1 MFTKDKKSRL
11 SKALTVA
18 FIVAIGL
25 SASSVKVNAI
35 GSVNIIG
42 SPENSK
48 LDAFTT
54 SDDGTITRATFNSNG
69 QTYADWYNNQGDSSM
84 VFLRS
89 YKRFTYYSP
98 MPAPGDANLSNI
110 RSFAQD
116 YENAN
121 QDPGGVSETWTLYDP
136 SYPNFKVYSAN
147 ANDTSTDNL
156 SSGGGTFNAVE
167 PYSGT
172 SGEYR
177 YLGYSSFGSTVT
189 NPYFPS
195 DYNSHYNTIDYG
207 YDESPW
213 DMAIA
218 CPGGASV
225 WDNPENPQ
233 MYNEK
238 IEAIYLLEQQHPE
251 MSQLYDLTDWAK
263 HLSLRTD
270 PTKTSAV
277 FVGSRGGH
285 SYYRTLVLEG
295 DPRNLRVV
303 STVVRD
309 KATNEIMG
317 YDNMN
322 ADDPNNYTHSLNAI
336 KPLVVGD
343 DYTVEVT
350 VKNMSNIPTTSNPS
364 LIDGGY
370 GYGAAATSS
379 VYGFADN
386 QFQTVAEQDSVYA
399 GGAEK
404 TFTWDL
410 SFDES
415 VGKALRVTSVI
426 DKVHFENA
434 ENLDSQDDTSNILFK
449 VQLPTPTGN
458 YGTTYVKLV
467 DKNGT
472 EQDRATPG
480 EDYKIRYYVNYT
492 GPDIKVAVYR
502 TETWTTTSHS
512 SDGSSHTTHHSRQVF
527 DHWDYPVKS
536 IPLNAE
542 IDRNI
547 PPVHGYADIYKE
559 TVPKSSS
566 VHHGDTFVYTTKA
579 YRTYEV
585 PIIKTTAQASSTL
598 STIAQDDYSSQFG
611 RHAIGAE
618 WHEFYDFAV
627 SNVVIKPVSET
638 PYKPGYQTYA
648 VQYKI
653 TNKTPNWVPPYEK
666 DVHTAIKLGNGQVMY
681 FTDHVAQEDNTNITH
696 EVKVY
701 VDPATDKTLTGTV
714 TINYD
719 KMVWEED
726 VLKQKNDQASA
737 TTSVDSPYNP
747 WGGPP
752 VQHTGNAWIQTY
764 NVHTWTGYNKKYA
777 DRSSQAFNIFTP
789 GSFSSQSLSQ
799 NESYSITSI
808 KFRSKLTTDTNQ
820 GNNGWVEL
828 TNGTVGMIKAGYGY
842 ELQITVN
849 YKTNAFNQ
857 PQPSVSGG
865 YSENGTWV
873 RPFNVTPNLPN
884 QLFVKTPDGQI
895 LSVDGYLNTN
905 AGLDYSLSGD
915 RTNSTWVYTIKAKDT
930 LNINDATSKLFIDQ
944 NTIDGTYN
952 LQVFTPAINGVPT
965 KTAGSKLCDSKT
977 VKIKVQGSDTDDLKS
992 HIIQ

>member
-1 MFTKDKKSRL
+1 MFTKEKKSRL
-11 SKALTVA
+11 STALTVVSMA
-18 FIVAIGL
+18 LIAL
-25 SASSVKVNAI
+25 SLSTVKVNAI
-35 GSVNIIG
+35 GSVNFIG

-98 MPAPGDANLSNI
+98 MPAPGDANMSNI

-116 YENAN
+116 FENAN
-121 QDPGGVSETWTLYDP
+121 QDPGSVGESWTLYDP
-136 SYPNFKVYSAN
+136 SYPNFKIYSAN

-156 SSGGGTFNAVE
+156 TEGGGTYNAVE

-213 DMAIA
+213 NMAIA

-233 MYNEK
+233 MYNKK

-251 MSQLYDLTDWAK
+251 MADQYDLTDWAK

-270 PTKTSAV
+270 PAKTSAV
-277 FVGSRGGH
+277 FTGTRGGY

-295 DPRNLRVV
+295 NPRNLRVV

-309 KATNEIMG
+309 KASNEIMG

-322 ADDPNNYTHSLNAI
+322 PDDPTNYTHSVNAI
-336 KPLVVGD
+336 KPLVVGE

-350 VKNMSNIPTTSNPS
+350 VKNMSNIPTKSNPS
-364 LIDGGY
+364 IIDGGY

-379 VYGFADN
+379 VYGFTDN
-386 QFQTVAEQDSVYA
+386 QFQTTAELNSVYQ
-399 GGAEK
+399 GGEEK

-410 SFDES
+410 CFDDS
-415 VGKALRVTSVI
+415 VGKNLRVTSLI
-426 DKVHFENA
+426 DQVHNDNG
-434 ENLDSQDDTSNILFK
+434 ENLDANDDTSNIPFK

-458 YGTTYVKLV
+458 YGTSYVKLV
-467 DKNGT
+467 GT
-472 EQDRATPG
+472 DGKEYDRATPG
-480 EDYKIRYYVNYT
+480 EDYKVRYYVGYT
-492 GPDIKVAVYR
+492 GPDIKKAVYR
-502 TETWTTTSHS
+502 TETHSRTHNGHTSHY
-512 SDGSSHTTHHSRQVF
+512 TVKVF
-527 DHWDYPVKS
+527 DHWEYPEQN
-536 IPLNAE
+536 IPLNVE

-547 PPVHGYADIYKE
+547 PPVHGYADVYKE
-559 TVPKSSS
+559 TIPKTSE
-566 VHHGDTFVYTTKA
+566 VHNGDTFVYTTKD

-585 PIIKTTAQASSTL
+585 PVIRTVGIVSSTL
-598 STIAQDDYSSQFG
+598 SSFNQDSYSASLG
-611 RHAIGAE
+611 SRELGAE
-618 WHEFYDFAV
+618 WHEKYDFSV
-627 SNVVIKPVSET
+627 GNVVIKPVSET
-638 PYKPGYQTYA
+638 PYQAGYQTYA
-648 VQYKI
+648 VQYTI
-653 TNKTPNWVPPYEK
+653 TNTTPGWLTGYEK
-666 DVHTAIKLGNGQVMY
+666 DVNTAIKLGNGQVQF
-681 FTDHVAQEDNTNITH
+681 FTDHVAKGDNTNITH
-696 EVKVY
+696 EIKVY

-714 TINYD
+714 TINYN

-747 WGGPP
+747 WNGPP
-752 VQHTGNAWIQTY
+752 VQHTSNSWTQNY
-764 NVHTWTGYNKKYA
+764 NIHSWTGYHKTYV
-777 DRSSQAFNIFTP
+777 DRSSQSFNIYTSS
-789 GSFSSQSLSQ
+789 GSDYQKMSQ
-799 NESYSITSI
+799 NESYNITSI

-828 TNGTVGMIKAGYGY
+828 TDGTAGLIKAGYGY

-857 PQPSVSGG
+857 PQQSVSGTYG
-865 YSENGTWV
+865 ENGTWV

-884 QLFVKTPDGQI
+884 ELFVKTPDGKI
-895 LSVDGYLNTN
+895 LSVDGYDNTN
-905 AGLDYSLSGD
+905 AGLDYSLTGD
-915 RTNSTWVYTIKAKDT
+915 RTNSTWVYTVKSKDT
-930 LNINDATSKLFIDQ
+930 LGVKSAPKVYIDP
-944 NTIDGTYN
+944 NTTDGTYN
-952 LQVFTPAINGVPT
+952 LQVFTSAINGVPT
-965 KTAGSKLCDSKT
+965 KTSGSKLCDSKT
-977 VKIKVQGSDTDDLKS
+977 VQIRVQGSDTDDLKS
-992 HIIQ
+992 HITQ